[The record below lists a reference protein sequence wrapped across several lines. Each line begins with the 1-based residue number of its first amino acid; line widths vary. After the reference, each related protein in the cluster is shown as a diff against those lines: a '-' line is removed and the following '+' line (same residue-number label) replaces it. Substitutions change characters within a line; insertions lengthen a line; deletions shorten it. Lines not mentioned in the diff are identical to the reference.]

1 MLLFLLGNEAIGQN
15 LIPNGSFEEYSGGR
29 FTDWYFDH
37 IFNASPSSD
46 AKDGNQ
52 SVRVYAVGTSFY
64 PIRLGETKII
74 DIEGGAEY
82 EYSVWYKG
90 ETGNERVIFTLSW
103 FDSSGSR
110 IRNEISSTLN
120 AGSLWQEYKKTLTA
134 PSAAVKASVSV
145 NVRNQGNAL
154 LVDAM
159 SLIKKGSASGVLTPP
174 SGFGGTAFQREIA
187 LRWEGDTNKQIRWE
201 IVVGSNPPIKVSKN
215 NYVVENLQPN
225 QNYTIKIRT
234 VKGSETSEFVTQ
246 NFRTEAIDFTEND
259 LQRIPHLRTIEPYG
273 KTGRTISLY
282 YNDLWNQDAQFLYWI
297 DGNKVTPTNS
307 ELTFPKSGT
316 QKLKIQIKETAN
328 RIWDLDYTLRVE

>member
-29 FTDWYFDH
+29 FTNWWFDNLLY
-37 IFNASPSSD
+37 IEPNSD
-46 AKDGNQ
+46 AKDGRQ
-52 SVRVYAVGTSFY
+52 SVIVYANGATFSTNRAGVTQV
-64 PIRLGETKII
+64 I
-74 DIEGGAEY
+74 DIEGGAQY
-82 EYSVWYKG
+82 EYSAWYKG
-90 ETGNERVIFTLSW
+90 KTGNETMSFSLAW
-103 FDSSGSR
+103 FDSSGNR
-110 IRNEISSTLN
+110 IRAEISSVN
-120 AGSLWQEYKKTLTA
+120 ASTSWEEFKKTFTA
-134 PSAAVKASVSV
+134 PKEAVKASVGGRIS
-145 NVRNQGNAL
+145 RDGTSL
-154 LVDAM
+154 LIDAM
-159 SLIKKGSASGVLTPP
+159 SLVQLGGSSTEITPP
-174 SGFGGTAFQREIA
+174 VGVSGTTFQREIA